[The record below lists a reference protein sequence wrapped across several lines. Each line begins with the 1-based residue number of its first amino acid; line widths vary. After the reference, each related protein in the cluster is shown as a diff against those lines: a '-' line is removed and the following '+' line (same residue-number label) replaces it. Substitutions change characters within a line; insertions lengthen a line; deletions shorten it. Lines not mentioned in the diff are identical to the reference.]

1 MLAKVLGAAA
11 GGAFPQWNCACPQC
25 KAVRAGTFTGQ
36 PRTQAQ
42 LAISEDG
49 VSWTLLNA
57 SPDLRIQ
64 IEATPELWPVGQSL
78 DSPIQSVVITAAEAD
93 TVAGLLSLREFQPLD
108 IYATRSVLR
117 ILREDNSLFALLDRV
132 PQQAV
137 WKEIAPDVPFSI
149 GSLKFHPFSLPGRFP
164 GFVKPDRKSELDPRD
179 AVLGLLI
186 ESGGRRM
193 AYLPGV
199 AKGEES
205 WRAWLDDCDVL
216 LFDGTFWTDDELSR
230 VRGASTAPGTAA
242 ASPTSTASGAAVA
255 ERSTALATGPAKLKT
270 ASEMGHL
277 PLSGPCGTLAA
288 LRDIKCTRKIFFHIN
303 NTNPIL
309 DESSPAY
316 AEVLAAGWEVAR
328 DGMEIRI

>member
-1 MLAKVLGAAA
+1 MLVKVLGAAA

-25 KAVRAGTFTGQ
+25 RKLRSGTFAGQ

-42 LAISEDG
+42 VAISEDG
-49 VSWTLLNA
+49 AAWTLLNA

-64 IEATPELWPVGQSL
+64 IEATPRLWPVGNSL
-78 DSPIQSVVITAAEAD
+78 HSPIQSVVITAAEAD

-132 PQQAV
+132 PRQAV
-137 WKEIAPDVPFSI
+137 WREIQPALEFSV
-149 GSLKFHPFSLPGRFP
+149 GPLKFQPFSLPGGFP
-164 GFVKPDRKSELDPRD
+164 GFVRASRKSELVADE

-186 ESGGRRM
+186 ESQSGGRM

-199 AKGEES
+199 AKVEES
-205 WRAWLDDCDVL
+205 WRTWLDACDLL
-216 LFDGTFWTDDELSR
+216 LFDGTFWTEDELCR
-230 VRGASTAPGTAA
+230 VRGGGKPASA
-242 ASPTSTASGAAVA
+242 
-255 ERSTALATGPAKLKT
+255 
-270 ASEMGHL
+270 MGHL
-277 PLSGPCGTLAA
+277 PLSGPGGSLAV
-288 LRDIKCTRKIFFHIN
+288 LRDIQCPRKIFFHIN

-309 DESSPAY
+309 DESSAAY
-316 AEVLAAGWEVAR
+316 GEVLDAGWEVAR

>member
-1 MLAKVLGAAA
+1 MLVKVLGAAA
-11 GGAFPQWNCACPQC
+11 GGAFPQWNCACQQC
-25 KAVRAGTFTGQ
+25 QRLRAGTFAGQ

-42 LAISEDG
+42 VAISEDG
-49 VSWTLLNA
+49 GSWTLLNA
-57 SPDLRIQ
+57 SPDLRTQ
-64 IEATPELWPVGQSL
+64 IEATPELWPVGRSL

-108 IYATRSVLR
+108 VYATPSVLR

-132 PQQAV
+132 PQQAA
-137 WKEIAPDVPFSI
+137 WKEIQPDVAFSI
-149 GSLKFHPFSLPGRFP
+149 GALKFHPFSLPGGFP
-164 GFVKPDRKSELDPRD
+164 GFVRAERKSQLEPRE

-186 ESGGRRM
+186 ESGSGGRL

-199 AKGEES
+199 AKVEPS
-205 WRAWLDDCDVL
+205 WCVWLDDCDVL
-216 LFDGTFWTDDELSR
+216 LFDGTFWTEDELGR
-230 VRGASTAPGTAA
+230 VRGDGAAPGTAKPAPSA
-242 ASPTSTASGAAVA
+242 AKP
-255 ERSTALATGPAKLKT
+255 KT

-288 LRDIKCTRKIFFHIN
+288 LRDVKCAHKIFFHIN

-316 AEVLAAGWEVAR
+316 AEVQAAGWEVAR